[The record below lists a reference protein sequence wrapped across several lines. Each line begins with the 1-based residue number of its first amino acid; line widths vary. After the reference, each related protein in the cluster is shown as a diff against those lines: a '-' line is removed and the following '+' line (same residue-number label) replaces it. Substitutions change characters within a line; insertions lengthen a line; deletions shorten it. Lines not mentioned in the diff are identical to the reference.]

1 MIKILKL
8 MEDRTKIAKKVT
20 WIGFFANLL
29 LSLGKLVA
37 GILGNSA
44 AMVADA
50 IHSISDFVTDIIVIG
65 FVGVSDKEGDKDHR
79 YGHGKFETFATL
91 LVSVALLLVGIGI
104 CWSGIS
110 NIVKSF
116 SGEVVESP
124 SIIAFIAAVV
134 SIVVKEWLFRYTKRV
149 GDSINNNAVVAN
161 AWHHRSDAFSSIG
174 TMVGIGGAI
183 FLGDKWT
190 ILDPL
195 AGVIVSFFIVNVSIK
210 LALPSIKELL
220 EVALPEDVEKEI
232 IEIIHQT
239 KGVKDYHRLK
249 TRKIGNAYAIDVHV
263 KMDGAMSLTES
274 HDIATE
280 IEQKL
285 YGKYGKKTHISIHAE
300 PYRPS

>member
-1 MIKILKL
+1 

-20 WIGFFANLL
+20 WVGFFANLL

-50 IHSISDFVTDIIVIG
+50 IHSISDFITDIIVIG

-91 LVSVALLLVGIGI
+91 LVSVALLIVGIGI

-116 SGEVVESP
+116 SGEVLESP
-124 SIIAFIAAVV
+124 SIIALIAAIV
-134 SIVVKEWLFRYTKRV
+134 SIIVKEWLFRYTKRV

-195 AGVIVSFFIVNVSIK
+195 AGVIVSFFIVNVAIK

-220 EVALPEDVEKEI
+220 EVALPDEVEQEI
-232 IEIIHQT
+232 IDIIHQT
-239 KGVKDYHRLK
+239 QGVKDHHRLK

-263 KMDGAMSLTES
+263 KMNGDLSLTES

-285 YGKYGKKTHISIHAE
+285 YDRYGRKTHISIHTE
-300 PYRPS
+300 PYKPS

>member
-1 MIKILKL
+1 

-20 WIGFFANLL
+20 WVGFFVNLF
-29 LSLGKLVA
+29 LSLGKLFA

-50 IHSISDFVTDIIVIG
+50 IHSISDFITDIIVIG

-104 CWSGIS
+104 CWSGIN
-110 NIVKSF
+110 NIVKSL
-116 SGEVVESP
+116 SGEVLESP
-124 SIIAFIAAVV
+124 SIVAFIAAIV
-134 SIVVKEWLFRYTKRV
+134 SIIVKEWLFRYTKRV

-239 KGVKDYHRLK
+239 NGVKDYHRLK

-263 KMDGAMSLTES
+263 KMDGAISLTES
-274 HDIATE
+274 HDIASE

-285 YGKYGKKTHISIHAE
+285 YGKYGRKTHISIHAE